1 MNNRII
7 LNKSIK
13 EVNARYEIG
22 CYSEGMEKISKSE
35 LKKILD
41 VVYLEYTDVDIKI
54 RKKNYVVEIAT
65 VDNEKDFILM
75 TREEY
80 ISRYGNERYQD

>member
-7 LNKSIK
+7 LDKAIK
-13 EVNARYEIG
+13 EINERYEIG
-22 CYSEGMEKISKSE
+22 CYSDGMEKISKSE

-54 RKKNYVVEIAT
+54 RKKNYVIEIAT